1 MKEGRKEREAD
12 VWAALADGTRRDILQ
27 MLSSRPH
34 TAGELADQ
42 FERSAATVSHHLAIL
57 RESGLVHCERRAQTL
72 IYSLAPD
79 GAKEA
84 ALFLQ
89 MLQKK
94 ARR

>member
-1 MKEGRKEREAD
+1 MPKKAKQD
-12 VWAALADGTRRDILQ
+12 VWGALADGTRREIL
-27 MLSSRPH
+27 LLLRSRPH

-42 FERSAATVSHHLAIL
+42 FELTAATVSHHLAVL
-57 RESGLVHCERRAQTL
+57 RECGLVLFERRAQTL